1 MNREPSPGEIIT
13 AVDVSIMEL
22 KTQIMISR
30 TSLINYWRVTMK
42 NIVLA
47 SVLGLGLISSVW
59 ATETVNIHE
68 RVNNAQAPAHQMQS
82 AAAPVG
88 IQGAAPSMTGM
99 NQHEQ
104 AIIAHETM
112 TNGSADAHQK
122 MVESHQKMMGTG
134 TVNASRPATSFA
146 AMNEHERA
154 AVAHEFTNNGQSGP
168 HQAMADAHRRM
179 INAG

>member
-1 MNREPSPGEIIT
+1 
-13 AVDVSIMEL
+13 
-22 KTQIMISR
+22 
-30 TSLINYWRVTMK
+30 MK

-47 SVLGLGLISSVW
+47 SVLGLSLISSAW

-82 AAAPVG
+82 SSTPAA
-88 IQGAAPSMTGM
+88 IQGAAPRMAGM
-99 NQHEQ
+99 DQHEQ
-104 AIIAHETM
+104 AIIVHETM
-112 TNGSADAHQK
+112 NNSSADAHKK
-122 MVESHQKMMGTG
+122 MAESHQKMMGTG

>member
-1 MNREPSPGEIIT
+1 
-13 AVDVSIMEL
+13 
-22 KTQIMISR
+22 
-30 TSLINYWRVTMK
+30 MK

-47 SVLGLGLISSVW
+47 SLLGFGLISSAQ

-88 IQGAAPSMTGM
+88 IRGTAPRMAGM
-99 NQHEQ
+99 DQHEQ

-122 MVESHQKMMGTG
+122 MVESHQRMMGSQTVSPTG
-134 TVNASRPATSFA
+134 PSKSLA

-154 AVAHEFTNNGQSGP
+154 AVAHEFMNNGQSGP
-168 HQAMADAHRRM
+168 HQAMAEAHRRM
-179 INAG
+179 LSAG